1 MADLFQPHRYIAIEG
16 PAGAGKSLVAEML
29 AEETGGRRIADKP
42 GNQFLSRFQG
52 GDRSAALPAQMWLLM
67 SRYEQLCA
75 AAEEHARCGHSTPL
89 IADYILQRDKL
100 FACLNLNSEELAL
113 YNRQYAHFREQLPS
127 PDLVIYLQTSPQV
140 LRRRLRA
147 RKPAREQRI
156 AMAYLERIV
165 AAYEHFFFHYTTT
178 DLLVI
183 NTDRINLAEGNPDLQ
198 LLLRR
203 VAEPI
208 RGRQYFL
215 PFNDGSASVHR
226 RVLKA
231 GRSAVTASAPALR
244 HLTGRLIPGIFQVAG
259 RFSSA
264 SGEITRRKLTLASGS
279 GPA

>member
-16 PAGAGKSLVAEML
+16 PVGAGKSLVADML
-29 AEETGGRRIADKP
+29 AEETGGRRIAGKH
-42 GNQFLSRFQG
+42 GNQFLTRFQS
-52 GDRSAALPAQMWLLM
+52 GDRSAALPAQMWFLM

-75 AAEEHARCGHSTPL
+75 AAEEDARCGQSTPL

-113 YNRQYAHFREQLPS
+113 YNRHYGHFREQLPS

-147 RKPAREQRI
+147 RKLARVQRI
-156 AMAYLERIV
+156 TMPYLERIV
-165 AAYEHFFFHYTTT
+165 AAYEHFFFHYTTS

-183 NTDRINLAEGNPDLQ
+183 NTDRIDLSERNPDLQ

-203 VAEPI
+203 VTEPI
-208 RGRQYFL
+208 RGKQYFL
-215 PFNDGSASVHR
+215 PFNHGSAGVHR
-226 RVLKA
+226 KIVDA
-231 GRSAVTASAPALR
+231 GRSAVAASAPALR
-244 HLTGRLIPGIFQVAG
+244 QITECLIPAIIHVAE
-259 RFSSA
+259 RFSSS
-264 SGEITRRKLTLASGS
+264 SGEINRSTLTMASGS